1 MVMLERAKATLIIS
15 EKPMRNIFF
24 LQTIVVFLFAGS
36 AVAEEPAS
44 SVVLYDFEAKDALA
58 GWENL
63 VLEQSKEQEP
73 AVKLEQAAEH
83 ATSGKQSLK
92 LTFAGGNWPTVT
104 TTKMDDAWLHFQTFH
119 ADVFA
124 PRACLVGF
132 TIFQEKS
139 QRGEG
144 WDPLI
149 SRWTKTAILRKGE
162 NHIAAALPQPNDYAI
177 HAKWGKVVRFEIFM
191 YSPHEG
197 ESIYIDKIS
206 LSSEKLPPPIEKS
219 FTVAGT
225 DIRLSGKSSA
235 DAVIA
240 LGKQFKE
247 KWTPPASQNVAQI
260 EEQMRA
266 KISELKKTHPQA
278 VLAIFRDGEKG
289 YAGWKDAYFNSHG
302 PDGNYV
308 DRARN
313 GGKSTTYEVFMRH
326 RSPVMQVDLS
336 SIPVGANI
344 LAARLVV
351 VRSTPAP
358 SDRDP
363 EKEPTMWV
371 VEPCNRPWDEYEVN
385 AFEFAKDKF
394 WKAVGGMAWDSDAD
408 FEPVFLAHGPSQG
421 KDSSWDFSEAVRYW
435 TSGKHPNH
443 GFMLHGDS
451 HDYMKIY
458 SREAEKI
465 QDRPAVMVIYEG
477 K

>member
-1 MVMLERAKATLIIS
+1 MRKILLIAVIAL
-15 EKPMRNIFF
+15 
-24 LQTIVVFLFAGS
+24 LQTGGASG
-36 AVAEEPAS
+36 EEPS
-44 SVVLYDFEAKDALA
+44 SMVLYDFEAKDALA

-63 VLEQSKEQEP
+63 VLPQSQEREP
-73 AVKLEQAAEH
+73 AVNLEQATEH
-83 ATSGKQSLK
+83 ATVGKQSLK

-104 TTKMDDAWLHFQTFH
+104 TTKVDDAWLRYQTFH

-132 TIFQEKS
+132 TVFQEKS

-149 SRWTKTAILRKGE
+149 SRWTKTALLQKGE
-162 NHIAAALPQPNDYAI
+162 NHITAALPQPNDYVI
-177 HAKWGKVVRFEIFM
+177 HSKWGKVVRFEIFM
-191 YSPHEG
+191 YAPHEG

-206 LSSEKLPPPIEKS
+206 LSSEKLPPLVETT
-219 FTVAGT
+219 FLVAGT
-225 DIRLSGKSSA
+225 DIRLTGKSSA

-240 LGKQFKE
+240 LGKQFKD
-247 KWTPPASQNVAQI
+247 KWKPPQSQSVAQI

-266 KISELKKTHPQA
+266 KLAELKKTHPRA
-278 VLAIFRDGEKG
+278 VLAIFRDGQKG
-289 YAGWKDAYFNSHG
+289 FDPADRDRIYAGWKDAYFNSHG

-326 RSPVMQVDLS
+326 RSPVMRVDLS
-336 SIPVGANI
+336 SIPASANI

-351 VRSTPAP
+351 VRAAPAP

-363 EKEPTMWV
+363 EKEPTMWA

-394 WKAVGGMAWDSDAD
+394 WQTVGGMEWQREAD
-408 FEPVFLAHGPSQG
+408 FEPVFLAHDPSQG
-421 KDSSWDFSEAVRYW
+421 TDSSWDFSHAVRYW
-435 TSGKHPNH
+435 TDGKHPNH

-451 HDYMKIY
+451 HDYMKIH
-458 SREAEKI
+458 SREAEKV

>member
-1 MVMLERAKATLIIS
+1 
-15 EKPMRNIFF
+15 MRNIFS
-24 LQTIVVFLFAGS
+24 LPTIVLLLLVGT

-44 SVVLYDFEAKDALA
+44 TILYDFEAKDALA
-58 GWENL
+58 AWENL

-73 AVKLEQAAEH
+73 AVKLEQVAEY

-92 LTFAGGNWPTVT
+92 LTFSGGNWPTVT
-104 TTKMDDAWLHFQTFH
+104 TTKVDDAWLRYQTFH

-124 PRACLVGF
+124 ARPCLVGF
-132 TIFQEKS
+132 TVFQEKS
-139 QRGEG
+139 ERGEG
-144 WDPLI
+144 WEPLI
-149 SRWTKTAILRKGE
+149 SRWTKTALLQKGA
-162 NHIAAALPQPNDYAI
+162 NHITAALPQPNDYAI

-191 YSPHEG
+191 YAPHAG

-206 LSSEKLPPPIEKS
+206 LSSEKLPPSVETT

-225 DIRLSGKSSA
+225 DIRLTGKSSA

-240 LGKQFKE
+240 LGKQFKD
-247 KWTPPASQNVAQI
+247 KWKPSQSQSVAQF

-266 KISELKKTHPQA
+266 KFAELKKTHPRA
-278 VLAIFRDGEKG
+278 VLAILRDGEKG
-289 YAGWKDAYFNSHG
+289 FDPTDPNRVYAGWKDAYFNSHG
-302 PDGNYV
+302 PDGNYL

-326 RSPVMQVDLS
+326 RSPVMRVDLS
-336 SIPVGANI
+336 SIPAGASI

-363 EKEPTMWV
+363 EKEPTMWA
-371 VEPCNRPWDEYEVN
+371 VEPCNRPWEEYEVN
-385 AFEFAKDKF
+385 AFEFAKGKF
-394 WKAVGGMAWDSDAD
+394 WKAVGGMEWQQDAD

-421 KDSSWDFSEAVRYW
+421 KDSSWDFIHAVRYW
-435 TSGKHPNH
+435 TDGKHENQ

-451 HDYMKIY
+451 HDYMKIH

-465 QDRPAVMVIYEG
+465 EDRPAVIVIYEP